1 MRRIPS
7 LLLPAILIVL
17 LCSCAVPQGE
27 MPDDKRSAIDTLH
40 DDALARLYKQRP
52 SAQEVI
58 DRAAG
63 YATFSNVSVQF
74 LIVGG
79 GGGHGV
85 AVDQASGQRTYMKM
99 AQIDLGLGF
108 GVNDLR
114 VVFVFHSTRA
124 YTAFVNDGWDFG
136 GQLDLTAKTLDQ
148 GPSAIGEMT
157 IDAETTVFT
166 MSKEGA
172 MAKVN
177 LAGTKY
183 WKDESLNRALY

>member
-1 MRRIPS
+1 
-7 LLLPAILIVL
+7 
-17 LCSCAVPQGE
+17 
-27 MPDDKRSAIDTLH
+27 
-40 DDALARLYKQRP
+40 
-52 SAQEVI
+52 
-58 DRAAG
+58 
-63 YATFSNVSVQF
+63 
-74 LIVGG
+74 
-79 GGGHGV
+79 
-85 AVDQASGQRTYMKM
+85 MKM